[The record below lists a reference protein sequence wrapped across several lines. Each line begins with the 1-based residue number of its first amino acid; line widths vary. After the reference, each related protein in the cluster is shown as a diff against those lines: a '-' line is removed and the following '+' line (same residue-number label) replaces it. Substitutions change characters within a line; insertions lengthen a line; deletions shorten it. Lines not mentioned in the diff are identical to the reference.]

1 MQDAESRQ
9 YASVPVPRSPLGHRV
24 MFLLLALLSFA
35 VYAPTVVLPIIREH
49 CELLAEEA
57 RLGMAVQTLRDEVA
71 RRDEMLDAFKHDS
84 EVIERLAQIDL
95 RYQRPNEETVSVTP
109 TRTFPS
115 PESMAASLPQEPSG
129 SLLLPNDW
137 PAWALAA
144 ERWGDDRGVTR
155 LFIDARLRVVLL
167 MMAGGLLVAAFVLFA
182 PMARPGDPGMVQRRT
197 A

>member
-1 MQDAESRQ
+1 MQDADSRQ
-9 YASVPVPRSPLGHRV
+9 YISHPVPRSPLGHRV
-24 MFLLLALLSFA
+24 MFMLLALLSFC

-49 CELLAEEA
+49 CELLTEEA
-57 RLGMAVQTLRDEVA
+57 RLKVAVQGLHRDVA
-71 RRDEMLDAFKHDS
+71 RGEEMLDAFKHDS

-95 RYQRPNEETVSVTP
+95 RYQRPNEETMSITP
-109 TRTFPS
+109 TRTFPA
-115 PESMAASLPQEPSG
+115 PDTATLEEEPAG

-144 ERWGDDRGVTR
+144 ERWGDERGVTR

-167 MMAGGLLVAAFVLFA
+167 LMAGGLVVAAFVLFA
-182 PMARPGDPGMVQRRT
+182 PMARPGDGDSIQRRT

>member
-1 MQDAESRQ
+1 MQDAEHRQ
-9 YASVPVPRSPLGHRV
+9 YVSTPVPRSPMGHRV

-49 CELLAEEA
+49 CELLVEEQ
-57 RLGMAVQTLRDEVA
+57 RLAAAVKDHRNEVA

-95 RYQRPNEETVSVTP
+95 NYQRPNEETMPVIP
-109 TRTFPS
+109 TRMFPS
-115 PESMAASLPQEPSG
+115 PESVAAEPQEPTG

-137 PAWALAA
+137 PGWALAA
-144 ERWGDDRGVTR
+144 ERWGDERGVTR
-155 LFIDARLRVVLL
+155 LFIDPRLRVVLL

-182 PMARPGDPGMVQRRT
+182 PMARPGDLSGLKRLK

>member
-9 YASVPVPRSPLGHRV
+9 FASPPMSRSPFGHRL

-57 RLGMAVQTLRDEVA
+57 RIKQEVQGLRKEVA
-71 RRDEMLDAFKHDS
+71 RGEEMLDAFKHDS

-95 RYQRPNEETVSVTP
+95 RYQRPNEETMPVTP
-109 TRTFPS
+109 TRTFPA
-115 PESMAASLPQEPSG
+115 PDAAAADFSEPTG
-129 SLLLPNDW
+129 TLLLPHDW
-137 PAWALAA
+137 PEWALAA
-144 ERWGDDRGVTR
+144 QRWGDDRGVTR

-167 MMAGGLLVAAFVLFA
+167 LMSGGLLVAAFVLFA
-182 PMARPGDPGMVQRRT
+182 PAGRPGEMEIGQRRT